1 MRRTTTARTT
11 AVRAS
16 APASRAPASRAAAAE
31 RQIFD
36 TIAEAIA
43 GRRLPPG
50 TKLTEEKLASTFG
63 VSRARIRRVLLL
75 LSQERIVTLKPN
87 RGAYVAK
94 PTPQE
99 AREVF
104 AARRL
109 IEDDMAARFAAM
121 PPAARAAAA
130 RRLAAHVE
138 RERAAAA
145 AGDRS
150 ASIRLSGEFHQL
162 VGELAGNAV
171 LAELLEPLIARSSLA
186 IAAYQPPGRD
196 DCAPDE
202 HAAIITALQDGDAPL
217 ARRLMAEHLEEVEQK
232 LVLDGP
238 EEPAIDLRR
247 VLLGA

>member
-1 MRRTTTARTT
+1 MRRTTP
-11 AVRAS
+11 VRAS
-16 APASRAPASRAAAAE
+16 APAPRAAASRAAAAE

-36 TIAEAIA
+36 TIADAIA

-50 TKLTEEKLASTFG
+50 TKLTEEQLASTFG

-87 RGAYVAK
+87 RGAYVAR

-109 IEDDMAARFAAM
+109 IEDDMAARFAAL

-130 RRLAAHVE
+130 RRLTAHVE

-162 VGELAGNAV
+162 VGTLAGNAV

-186 IAAYQPPGRD
+186 IAAYQPPSAE

-202 HAAIITALQDGDAPL
+202 HAAIIAALQDGDATL
-217 ARRLMAEHLEEVEQK
+217 ARRLMAEHLEEVEHK
-232 LVLDGP
+232 LVLDGAAD
-238 EEPAIDLRR
+238 PAIDLKR